1 MNDDDFLNQQRKLPR
16 REFATELYQRINK
29 PMSKQP
35 VMNTTMWRRP
45 ALAFGAMALL
55 LAATLLFSPAARTF
69 ASNQLQQIG
78 AILLRADDGTPD
90 IDPQPTVPAP
100 VEDAGQLAGDLAQA
114 SELAGFT
121 VLAPAYLPAGYSQ
134 DGALSVQHQDS
145 GVYVV
150 SSYTEAN
157 GRHFLIMNQTQFAA
171 DALFEQRYG
180 DNEMVTEVM
189 VGGQRGVFISGRFMT
204 HPNEPA
210 ATNGKQPELLATN
223 WLIWETNGIT
233 YTLFGD
239 NLEQSELIRIA
250 ESLNG

>member
-1 MNDDDFLNQQRKLPR
+1 MNDDDFLIKQRKSPR

-29 PMSKQP
+29 PMFKQP
-35 VMNTTMWRRP
+35 VINTTIWRRP
-45 ALAFGAMALL
+45 ALAFGAVALL

-78 AILLRADDGTPD
+78 AILLRADDGAPV
-90 IDPQPTVPAP
+90 IEPQPTIPAT
-100 VEDAGQLAGDLAQA
+100 VENNSQPAVNPAQA
-114 SELAGFT
+114 SELAGFA
-121 VLAPAYLPAGYSQ
+121 VLEPTYLPAGYSL
-134 DGALSVQHQDS
+134 DGDLSVQHQDS

-150 SSYTEAN
+150 TSYTEAN
-157 GRHFLIMNQTQFAA
+157 GRHFLIMNQTRFAA
-171 DALFEQRYG
+171 DALFEQQYG
-180 DNEMVTEVM
+180 DNETVTEVM
-189 VGGQRGVFISGRFMT
+189 IGDQRGVFISGRFMT

-210 ATNGKQPELLATN
+210 TTNGEQPELLATN
-223 WLIWETNGIT
+223 WLIWESNGIT